1 MPKARPG
8 LVSGT
13 AASMTPSRGW
23 GKDTWQARA
32 VAVLVAATLVTA
44 IAVRVYDLAG
54 KDLWIDEANSVVLAK
69 TGVAGLLDG
78 LKRDS
83 SPPLYY
89 LLLAGWMKVFGD
101 GEAAVRTLSV
111 IPGVLTVGAL
121 FAIGRR
127 LFGTQTGLLAAVLAA
142 VAPTHVFYCQQARMY
157 SLLGLLGLLS
167 SYWLWRAI
175 EDGRGR
181 FYVAYV
187 LATLGALYTH
197 NFALHLLPVHALI
210 ILASGALRRAP
221 WHWAACGAA
230 ILAGYL
236 PWLPTFLMQLG
247 NREQYVWFATLTQR
261 FGSSRIPLSTLR
273 SFSPGDPQPFFLF
286 AREQHT
292 FWTPVYLCALAAAAG
307 LAQAWQRGPRGL
319 KVNPRGLW
327 LACATVLPLACAA
340 LTSVISV
347 PNWVPGRVDQLV
359 YPCFALLVAR
369 GLAGLHWRKAA
380 VASALLR
387 YCLLVVF
394 CVYSCAGLAH
404 LYGNQLASADRA
416 MAQIIARAARAGDA
430 VLCTGLTRAPLQY
443 YLGRLAVPVKLFSY
457 PREMALHMASQDQA
471 AWAEQPDRL
480 EEEIRAVEQEIA
492 AACGPQS
499 QLFAVIAATQPN
511 QPLAAYLMEQ
521 YGGRVEDLG
530 VFRLSGT
537 NTNVYL
543 WLRRA
548 E

>member
-1 MPKARPG
+1 MTWRAR
-8 LVSGT
+8 S
-13 AASMTPSRGW
+13 
-23 GKDTWQARA
+23 
-32 VAVLVAATLVTA
+32 
-44 IAVRVYDLAG
+44 
-54 KDLWIDEANSVVLAK
+54 WIDEANSVVLAK

-78 LKRDS
+78 LKRDP

-89 LLLAGWMKVFGD
+89 LLLAVDEGVWGRGGGGSDVIRHSRRAD
-101 GEAAVRTLSV
+101 GGL
-111 IPGVLTVGAL
+111 L

-327 LACATVLPLACAA
+327 LACATVLPL
-340 LTSVISV
+340 
-347 PNWVPGRVDQLV
+347 R
-359 YPCFALLVAR
+359 AR
-369 GLAGLHWRKAA
+369 
-380 VASALLR
+380 
-387 YCLLVVF
+387 
-394 CVYSCAGLAH
+394 
-404 LYGNQLASADRA
+404 
-416 MAQIIARAARAGDA
+416 
-430 VLCTGLTRAPLQY
+430 
-443 YLGRLAVPVKLFSY
+443 
-457 PREMALHMASQDQA
+457 
-471 AWAEQPDRL
+471 
-480 EEEIRAVEQEIA
+480 
-492 AACGPQS
+492 
-499 QLFAVIAATQPN
+499 
-511 QPLAAYLMEQ
+511 
-521 YGGRVEDLG
+521 
-530 VFRLSGT
+530 
-537 NTNVYL
+537 
-543 WLRRA
+543 
-548 E
+548 